1 MYVMWFRHFFLGPL
15 SSDISVG
22 GVDTPIDRYGPNVC
36 VIVTSLIPACT
47 AVGHLSKGYSW
58 HLILILSDTYKD
70 GDDDDADGDEDNDD
84 DNDDDDTD
92 DNGDNGDSDGDGDGD
107 DDGDGDGHGSGGAD
121 GDSDGDADGDGD
133 DNRDDDDGGD
143 ATLHGIFTASWKVEV
158 DITTIPDHGG

>member
-1 MYVMWFRHFFLGPL
+1 MLFVLVHVYCHVCR
-15 SSDISVG
+15 SSSCI
-22 GVDTPIDRYGPNVC
+22 TTAF
-36 VIVTSLIPACT
+36 VTIIATIQYHQQRTIITIPR
-47 AVGHLSKGYSW
+47 
-58 HLILILSDTYKD
+58 
-70 GDDDDADGDEDNDD
+70 DEDNDD
-84 DNDDDDTD
+84 DNDDDDND
-92 DNGDNGDSDGDGDGD
+92 DNGDSDGHGDGD

>member
-15 SSDISVG
+15 SSDISVE

-36 VIVTSLIPACT
+36 VIVTSLIPGCT

-58 HLILILSDTYKD
+58 HLILILSDTYRN

-84 DNDDDDTD
+84 DNDDDDND
-92 DNGDNGDSDGDGDGD
+92 DNGDNDGDGDGD